1 MKEIYL
7 RLIELIEPIS
17 FLKWTD
23 LDKGQLESPTRPAV
37 AFPTCLIKIEFPK
50 TENQTRKVQRCNV
63 LITLRIAFDFV
74 GSRAIQTPESV
85 RNQSL
90 EYFDNIQTLYEAL
103 QGQTCINNQ
112 TLERIGQREEDRDD
126 QLKVINLYFQT
137 TYIDTTAQA

>member
-23 LDKGQLESPTRPAV
+23 LDKGQLESQSRPAV

-63 LITLRIAFDFV
+63 LITLRVAFDFV

-90 EYFDNIQTLYEAL
+90 EYFDNIQILYEAL

-112 TLERIGQREEDRDD
+112 TLERIGMREEDRED

-137 TYIDTTAQA
+137 TYIDTTAQL